1 MEGNHW
7 EGEEGFRAQV
17 VGAAVARNV
26 VGGLGER
33 EYVFLGKN
41 AVKVGNESVLE
52 NVKSLVWRMEK

>member
-1 MEGNHW
+1 M
-7 EGEEGFRAQV
+7 
-17 VGAAVARNV
+17 VGAALARNV

-41 AVKVGNESVLE
+41 AVRVGNERVLE